1 MVKDKKSAAGLKLEI
16 SLEGEPEP
24 APITGGSEAER
35 PGSDVPFPPVS
46 SLPAG
51 GLEGTGPPPIP
62 FASLA
67 APTETGADASSSD
80 KAAPQRRAA
89 RRRPA
94 GPLRGQVAAN
104 DDAPSIGGLIY
115 ALDQKPSMAPVRY
128 AHIASAVWAVVGL
141 GFFWMMVSADL
152 GQGQTLAQILTK
164 PTTFLMTAAV
174 IVPIAVMHFLA
185 VLAWRAEELRMRSST
200 MTEVAV
206 RLAEPDRMA
215 EQSVASLGQ
224 AVRRQVSFMNDA
236 VSRALGRAGELEAL
250 VHNEVSALERSYAD
264 NERKIRGLI
273 AGLAGEREAL
283 VLTSDRVSGSLASLG
298 TDIPALIDKLSSQ
311 QIKLAQIIQGAGD
324 NLTALETAVGQSAGR
339 LETTLGERTDQ
350 LQGVLETYT
359 GAIGNAIGH
368 RTNEIQGVLDTY
380 TNALADALGS
390 RSDQLQYAIGEY
402 MKDLDGK
409 LAQRSQSLQSVF
421 EDYGRALDTTL
432 ANRAN
437 VLDSQLI
444 ERTRALDAAFN
455 DRLRLF
461 DESIMR
467 STMAIDTA
475 VNEKTQTLTRAL
487 EVHAKGFSET
497 VTQQTLELDES
508 LVRGINSVRRSSENI
523 TRQSLKAIEGLAG
536 QSELL
541 RSVSEN
547 LLGQI
552 NTVTNRFESQGQS
565 IMKAANSLEAA
576 NYKIDSTLQTRH
588 AEIEHTLDRM
598 SGKADE
604 LGRFVQGYS
613 STMEG
618 SLSDVESRVRQTTE
632 QLRLGTEATKR
643 TALADLEQLRQ
654 DADAESQRALDDLR
668 RRASTVSSTVSQQL
682 QELNQR
688 FDQGSEDVRQR
699 AARQAAELAAE
710 QAQLKDQFDR
720 IPAVARE
727 STEQMRGALQEQLKA
742 LEQLSSL
749 SARTAMQRDVALPV
763 SFSASPT
770 PPPSTITSSYASEAR
785 AIDPGSRR
793 QPPSA
798 NAEQPRSMPT
808 QRATAYSPPPRAPTA
823 AGGPGQETRDGW
835 KLGDLLARASF
846 EDDAPDTAAAPAPQS
861 DYQLNIGVIARAI
874 DPATTGAIWSRLRN
888 GNRNVMVRS
897 IYSAEGRLAFDEVS
911 RRYKTD
917 AKLQQ
922 TVERYLA
929 DFEAIKSDADRRD
942 PTGRL
947 VETHLVSDSGRVY
960 LFLAHASGRAV

>member
-1 MVKDKKSAAGLKLEI
+1 MGKDLNAAPELKLLIELDGVKPDATAKSEEAAPDEGAAQ
-16 SLEGEPEP
+16 SL
-24 APITGGSEAER
+24 
-35 PGSDVPFPPVS
+35 DVLFPPIS
-46 SLPAG
+46 APSAG
-51 GLEGTGPPPIP
+51 PLAGSGPPPIP
-62 FASLA
+62 HASGSSLS
-67 APTETGADASSSD
+67 TGDADQSEEAGKSP
-80 KAAPQRRAA
+80 AQRRAA

-94 GPLRGQVAAN
+94 GPMRGQVAAN

-115 ALDQKPSMAPVRY
+115 ALDQQPSMTPIKY
-128 AHIASAVWAVVGL
+128 ARIASAVWAVTGL
-141 GFFWMMVSADL
+141 AFFWMMVSSDL
-152 GQGQTLAQILTK
+152 EQGSALFQSLAK
-164 PTTFLMTAAV
+164 PTTFLMAAAI
-174 IVPIAVMHFLA
+174 IVPIAVLHFLA
-185 VLAWRAEELRMRSST
+185 ILAWRAEELRMRSST

-283 VLTSDRVSGSLASLG
+283 VSTSDRVSGSLSSLG
-298 TDIPALIDKLSSQ
+298 NEIPTLIDKLSNQ

-324 NLTALETAVGQSAGR
+324 NLTALESAVGQSAIK
-339 LETTLGERTDQ
+339 LETTLGERTDH
-350 LQGVLETYT
+350 LQGVLESYT
-359 GAIGNAIGH
+359 GAIGNAIGQ
-368 RTNEIQGVLDTY
+368 RTDEIQGVLDTY
-380 TNALADALGS
+380 THALADALGS
-390 RSDQLQYAIGEY
+390 RSEQLQFAITEY
-402 MKDLDGK
+402 MHELDSK
-409 LAQRSQSLQSVF
+409 LAGRSENMQAIF
-421 EDYGRALDTTL
+421 EEYGRALDSTL
-432 ANRAN
+432 ANRAQF
-437 VLDSQLI
+437 LDVQLV
-444 ERTRALDAAFN
+444 ERTRALDHAFN

-467 STMAIDTA
+467 STLAIDTA
-475 VNEKTQTLTRAL
+475 VNEKAETLTRAL

-497 VTQQTLELDES
+497 VSKQTMELDES

-552 NTVTNRFESQGQS
+552 NTVTSRFDAQGQS

-576 NYKIDSTLQTRH
+576 NYKIDSTLQVRH
-588 AEIEHTLDRM
+588 SELNETLDRM

-604 LGRFVQGYS
+604 MGRFVQGYS

-618 SLSDVESRVRQTTE
+618 SLSDVESRVRSTAE
-632 QLRLGTEATKR
+632 QLRLGAEATKR
-643 TALADLEQLRQ
+643 AALADLDQIRSE
-654 DADAESQRALDDLR
+654 ADAENQRALEDLR
-668 RRASTVSSTVSQQL
+668 KRASTVSNAVSQQL

-688 FDQGSEDVRQR
+688 FDQGSEEVRQR
-699 AARQAAELAAE
+699 AQRTAAELAAE
-710 QAQLKDQFDR
+710 QARLKEQFDR
-720 IPAVARE
+720 MPMAARE
-727 STEQMRGALQEQLKA
+727 STEQMRTALQDQLRA

-749 SARTAMQRDVALPV
+749 SARTALQREVALPV
-763 SFSASPT
+763 TSALNAGPVS
-770 PPPSTITSSYASEAR
+770 SITSSYSNESRTADQTAR
-785 AIDPGSRR
+785 
-793 QPPSA
+793 
-798 NAEQPRSMPT
+798 
-808 QRATAYSPPPRAPTA
+808 RAPVTPPPQRLAATPPPPPPARPA
-823 AGGPGQETRDGW
+823 AGGATPPLETREGW
-835 KLGDLLARASF
+835 KLGELLARASF
-846 EDDAPDTAAAPAPQS
+846 DDESGDAPNSAP

-874 DPATTGAIWSRLRN
+874 DPATTGAIWSRLRS
-888 GNRNVMVRS
+888 GHRNVMVRS
-897 IYSAEGRLAFDEVS
+897 IYSADGRLAFDEVS

-917 AKLQQ
+917 AQLQQ

-929 DFEAIKSDADRRD
+929 DFESIKADAERRD
-942 PTGRL
+942 PTGRM